1 MVPQSKWAHLL
12 QGIISSLSP
21 EENGLKF
28 PRANGLKFLVETW
41 LLGQMHQSFR
51 RKCGCMGQIDPSSL
65 GKHVGNMSPKG
76 TCFPKELQPIFVGEP
91 YFSKEFEPISP
102 KEVAS
107 PFSHVELGKLG

>member
-1 MVPQSKWAHLL
+1 MVAWANA
-12 QGIISSLSP
+12 P
-21 EENGLKF
+21 KF
-28 PRANGLKFLVETW
+28 QKEMW
-41 LLGQMHQSFR
+41 LHGA
-51 RKCGCMGQIDPSSL
+51 IDPSSL